1 MMETISPMS
10 EIRCFDP
17 IVDDSSRI
25 LILGSMP
32 GVESLRQQ
40 QYYGFGRNSF
50 WRVIYAVFGETYTED
65 YEEQVRLLLRN
76 GIALWDVISTC
87 ERRGSADAHI
97 RNAAVNGFAPFYK
110 AHPKITRVFFNG
122 RKAYEVYRSQVGIK
136 ADGLSF
142 TVLGSTSPAHAIA
155 FEARLADWAKI
166 LE

>member
-1 MMETISPMS
+1 MS